1 MLLSRHYL
9 SSLLCRSS
17 MGSSSSLLQL
27 AHASSPSLLL
37 SSVAG
42 PDNKTQQDAA
52 RTASGSTCSTSYAPS
67 AHAFST
73 AAASSHQPSSK
84 TQQPSFSPADLRP
97 QKGSK
102 ATGSSKMAQLM
113 EPSYFVGLHNLR
125 DNPGARQQKIR
136 VGRGNSA
143 RRGNYCG
150 RGMKGQKARNTKPHA
165 LFDGGTLGLLK
176 FPVTRE
182 RPPYEVLY
190 NQLGVTRLL
199 EYVKLGLLDHRRV
212 ITMKDLYDVGCV
224 PNEIKY
230 GVMLY
235 SQARTHVTI
244 PLHLQV
250 TACTD
255 AARAAIEAA
264 GGTVTRVYYTAE
276 GLKGLLKPHL
286 YTSKRLP
293 LPLPAHSW
301 HPKFNDKFD
310 AIGQLPP
317 VLSLP
322 APSKAAP
329 EIEQ

>member
-1 MLLSRHYL
+1 MFPRRCL
-9 SSLLCRSS
+9 SSLLNCSS
-17 MGSSSSLLQL
+17 VSSSSLLLQL
-27 AHASSPSLLL
+27 AHVPSPSLLL
-37 SSVAG
+37 SSLAC
-42 PDNKTQQDAA
+42 PDSKMQQDAV
-52 RTASGSTCSTSYAPS
+52 RTSSGSACSTSYAQS
-67 AHAFST
+67 SHAFST
-73 AAASSHQPSSK
+73 AAASSPQPNSSNAA
-84 TQQPSFSPADLRP
+84 QQPSFRNVGSRP
-97 QKGSK
+97 QKGSR
-102 ATGSSKMAQLM
+102 ATVSKMAQLM

-150 RGMKGQKARNTKPHA
+150 RGMKGQKARSTKPHT
-165 LFDGGTLGLLK
+165 LYDGGTLSLLK
-176 FPVTRE
+176 FPITRE

-190 NQLGVTRLL
+190 NQLGVTRLMD
-199 EYVKLGLLDHRRV
+199 YVKLGLLDHRRV

-235 SQARTHVTI
+235 SQARTQVTI

-255 AARAAIEAA
+255 AARNAIEAA

-276 GLKGLLKPHL
+276 GLKGLLKPQL

-329 EIEQ
+329 GIEP